1 MPSGPVQLSA
11 FPAVGVGTMIA
22 LFAALALSTG
32 MTSAFGAESIR
43 WKFKAGENVRYQM
56 VQEISQGMKAQGQEF
71 KTSISQTVDLHWN
84 IKSVSGDGVAD
95 MSQTIDRVRM
105 KVQGP
110 GPGFEYDSAAAKP
123 AEGQMAAILTP
134 LLKALVG
141 AEFSCKL
148 SGRGELSDIRVPQKL
163 IESLRN
169 AGPAA
174 GGMFS
179 EEAMK
184 NLIGQSSLPLPADSV
199 EQGKNWTQQ
208 SKVSVPM
215 LGTMIM
221 DKTYTFQGHEAKA
234 APGVVQIGVNTK
246 VALEPAADSNVAVKI
261 KSQEGKGEFSFD
273 TQVGRVITSKVN
285 DKLQMSLSI
294 MGQDLEQTTET
305 ITTMNLSQDGAP
317 K

>member
-1 MPSGPVQLSA
+1 
-11 FPAVGVGTMIA
+11 
-22 LFAALALSTG
+22 
-32 MTSAFGAESIR
+32 
-43 WKFKAGENVRYQM
+43 
-56 VQEISQGMKAQGQEF
+56 
-71 KTSISQTVDLHWN
+71 
-84 IKSVSGDGVAD
+84 
-95 MSQTIDRVRM
+95 M

-110 GPGFEYDSAAAKP
+110 GQGFEYDSAATKP
-123 AEGQMAAILTP
+123 VEGQMATLLTP

-163 IESLRN
+163 VESLRN

-179 EEAMK
+179 EDAMK
-184 NLIGQSSLPLPADSV
+184 NLIGQSCLPLPADSV
-199 EQGKNWTQQ
+199 DKGKNWTQQ
-208 SKVSVPM
+208 SKVPVPM

-221 DKTYTFQGHEAKA
+221 DKTYTFQGAQANA
-234 APGVVQIGVNTK
+234 APGVVQIGVDTK

-273 TQVGRVITSKVN
+273 TQVGRVVTSKVN

-305 ITTMNLSQDGAP
+305 VTTMNLSKDGSS